1 MKLNALNRTC
11 IIVQF
16 NLRDNYVI
24 SYYASILIYHN
35 SLFIYRLIKVIMKA
49 CNLVLGLMLAANVL
63 TAHSAVFVTAAT
75 TSAIVASNT
84 AIIASHNNTESSK
97 KTMAS
102 TVSSTIINSQ
112 NTTILGCTLEYERVT
127 KDDEWIGTIVPSLEK
142 TLNSSH
148 CQSNKKT
155 MEQLNNTHYKF
166 GQVKGMFSVGAN
178 DHVMIELVQ
187 VNE

>member
-1 MKLNALNRTC
+1 MKVR
-11 IIVQF
+11 
-16 NLRDNYVI
+16 
-24 SYYASILIYHN
+24 
-35 SLFIYRLIKVIMKA
+35 
-49 CNLVLGLMLAANVL
+49 NLVLGLMLAANVL
-63 TAHSAVFVTAAT
+63 TAQSAVFATAAT
-75 TSAIVASNT
+75 TAAITTANTTMLVSA
-84 AIIASHNNTESSK
+84 NNARSSE
-97 KTMAS
+97 KTIDA
-102 TVSSTIINSQ
+102 VSSTILNSQ

-142 TLNSSH
+142 TLNSSQ

-178 DHVMIELVQ
+178 EHAIIELVE

>member
-1 MKLNALNRTC
+1 
-11 IIVQF
+11 
-16 NLRDNYVI
+16 
-24 SYYASILIYHN
+24 
-35 SLFIYRLIKVIMKA
+35 MKA
-49 CNLVLGLMLAANVL
+49 RNLVLGLMLTANVL
-63 TAHSAVFVTAAT
+63 TAHGAVMVSTAT
-75 TSAIVASNT
+75 TAAIVASNT
-84 AIIASHNNTESSK
+84 AIIASHKNVESSE

-102 TVSSTIINSQ
+102 TVSSTILNSQ
-112 NTTILGCTLEYERVT
+112 NTVIVECTIENERVK

-155 MEQLNNTHYKF
+155 MEQLNGTHYKF

-178 DHVMIELVQ
+178 EHVIIELVE